1 MKHLISFIKQ
11 IFPPKKKLVLQG
23 LGYGFLLTAIL
34 WYPIPGLLER
44 MNLPTWVVYLLM
56 LILLL
61 VLLGAILSGK
71 LTAKPELIGW
81 TSMGMILSG
90 IVFTVL
96 FPGEHVGAIL
106 SGCCVLIISFF
117 VCGKQGKPH

>member
-1 MKHLISFIKQ
+1 MKHLIPFVKQ

-44 MNLPTWVVYLLM
+44 MHLPTWVVYLLI

-61 VLLGAILSGK
+61 ALLGVILSGK
-71 LTAKPELIGW
+71 LLAKPEIIGW
-81 TSMGMILSG
+81 TSIGLFLSG
-90 IVFTVL
+90 IILTVC
-96 FPGEHVGAIL
+96 FHGKYFEVIGTG
-106 SGCCVLIISFF
+106 GCLLIADLIMFK
-117 VCGKQGKPH
+117 VRQKK